1 MVKSSPYCKE
11 GSAIY
16 FSRLKLSNFRNYE
29 SLDLELEPG
38 TIILRGDNG
47 QGKSNLIEALY
58 LLAIAKSP
66 RASTDGEMVRSH
78 GSIETHTQIAGV
90 IVRDNDEVHVQVDLV
105 ADIVASSDT
114 AQTAPIKKQIR
125 VNGISR
131 RAPDLIGE
139 ITAVMFSAQD
149 LNIVFGSPA
158 FRRKYLNILISQ
170 IDARYL
176 RELNTYQHVLHQ
188 RNQLLKS
195 ARIGHSSPSE
205 LDYWDSQL
213 VATGQY
219 ILQRRMETVS
229 KLITMCDPIHK
240 SLTTEEK
247 IMDLIYVPS
256 VNRNTQ
262 DSTLKDTFRA
272 TIEGRRAQDIAA
284 GFTTAGPHRDDL
296 QIQLDGLDLNAYA
309 SRGQCRSIVLA
320 MRLGEARYLS
330 ESRMQEPILL
340 LDDVLSELDEMRRA
354 KVLEYLRGYQQCFVT
369 TSDLGAIES
378 RFMADMSIFTI
389 RDGHVAPSETV
400 FRD

>member
-1 MVKSSPYCKE
+1 
-11 GSAIY
+11 
-16 FSRLKLSNFRNYE
+16 
-29 SLDLELEPG
+29 
-38 TIILRGDNG
+38 
-47 QGKSNLIEALY
+47 
-58 LLAIAKSP
+58 
-66 RASTDGEMVRSH
+66 
-78 GSIETHTQIAGV
+78 
-90 IVRDNDEVHVQVDLV
+90 
-105 ADIVASSDT
+105 
-114 AQTAPIKKQIR
+114 
-125 VNGISR
+125 
-131 RAPDLIGE
+131 
-139 ITAVMFSAQD
+139 
-149 LNIVFGSPA
+149 
-158 FRRKYLNILISQ
+158 
-170 IDARYL
+170 
-176 RELNTYQHVLHQ
+176 
-188 RNQLLKS
+188 
-195 ARIGHSSPSE
+195 
-205 LDYWDSQL
+205 
-213 VATGQY
+213 
-219 ILQRRMETVS
+219 METVS